1 MANNGI
7 SSLPRDILSR
17 ALGGDLRAIRAFEA
31 EAAMSEEAATR
42 LASNI
47 DATETINDAT
57 VLVLSANEAFAN
69 ERVLQVGVGISAK
82 DDGSTLTLF
91 VNDQVPH
98 VLGGF
103 VLNLTATQDTQVQV
117 PYRGLL
123 ATADQPETLF
133 QKTLQAP
140 MLSGVTEYATEEAA
154 VAANLPAGTVYT
166 VQGFLKLRQG

>member
-1 MANNGI
+1 MPNGV
-7 SSLPRDILSR
+7 SSLPRDILTR
-17 ALGGDLRAIRAFEA
+17 ALGGDLRATRAFEA
-31 EAAMSEEAATR
+31 EASINADTADR

-47 DATETINDAT
+47 DATDTINNAT
-57 VLVLSANEAFAN
+57 VLVLSPNDAFAN
-69 ERVLQVGVGISAK
+69 ERVLKVGAGISAK

-91 VNDQVPH
+91 VNDQVAH

-103 VLNLTATQDTQVQV
+103 PLNLTATQDTQVQV
-117 PYRGLL
+117 PFRGLL

-154 VAANLPAGTVYT
+154 VSANLPAGTVYT
-166 VQGFLKLRQG
+166 VQGFLKLRRG